1 MLNEG
6 FDHYHRHVVE
16 RRRAAARA
24 DGTGLRASAVAERT
38 LGLDEDQRSDLQTVI
53 VVVIRSAVPAQQGA
67 GRGGGGSGPP
77 RRQARVGSSD
87 AGQAAA
93 GTRRRQRSAEG
104 SSASGSGRR
113 RRRYY
118 RHIEVDRRATSD
130 AMHRKRTASK
140 TDPVSARSRLL
151 NPSRSP
157 FFLFSTTD
165 FVLPSE
171 GEGKRVSR
179 TCRYF
184 SSVEHLS
191 LNTRWLATSATE
203 QQGE

>member
-53 VVVIRSAVPAQQGA
+53 VVVIRSVVPAQQGA
-67 GRGGGGSGPP
+67 GRGGGGPP

-171 GEGKRVSR
+171 GGGR
-179 TCRYF
+179 
-184 SSVEHLS
+184 
-191 LNTRWLATSATE
+191 
-203 QQGE
+203 G

>member
-38 LGLDEDQRSDLQTVI
+38 LGLDEDQRSDLRTVI

-151 NPSRSP
+151 NPSRST
-157 FFLFSTTD
+157 FFLFSMTD

-171 GEGKRVSR
+171 GRGR
-179 TCRYF
+179 
-184 SSVEHLS
+184 
-191 LNTRWLATSATE
+191 
-203 QQGE
+203 G